1 MIIVVKRKIAVDLN
15 NNCFTQLPFGW
26 YAVVEVEASKGFALD
41 TTVHYKHIAPESA
54 SGGVHQKVSSVEQ
67 VKRGNVVFEKAN
79 ADSKERMAGV
89 AFRISL
95 LGDDGSKTESHIVV
109 TDENGKF
116 DSGKMINVSTEMEQ
130 SERMEV
136 NRNDAVYQFNC
147 EQNRN
152 EWQEYLTNQN
162 IWFYGYSGGGTA
174 VTKEKFAMGA
184 LPNEG
189 FIIMEQQTFQ
199 IQGDSTINL
208 GTYLNEATT
217 ETTIEQTTETT
228 TELTTEITTEST
240 TEVTTK
246 STTEVTT
253 EQTTEVTTEF
263 TTDTTTETI
272 TEDSPGPKTGDNANL
287 FLAYVGFFAATAGTL
302 VLSYKKKKR

>member
-1 MIIVVKRKIAVDLN
+1 MTDHNSAYSLEGAVYNVYMVAGENQTYKEENKVGTFTTALLDAEVNMDMKTEADAEPDTKTEPDIETNPDMHAEVDSKADTDIETTDKVAAGIPEIDNSCEKENHFQTIDGSLAEIAVDLN

-116 DSGKMINVSTEMEQ
+116 DSGK
-130 SERMEV
+130 
-136 NRNDAVYQFNC
+136 
-147 EQNRN
+147 
-152 EWQEYLTNQN
+152 
-162 IWFYGYSGGGTA
+162 
-174 VTKEKFAMGA
+174 
-184 LPNEG
+184 
-189 FIIMEQQTFQ
+189 
-199 IQGDSTINL
+199 
-208 GTYLNEATT
+208 
-217 ETTIEQTTETT
+217 
-228 TELTTEITTEST
+228 
-240 TEVTTK
+240 
-246 STTEVTT
+246 
-253 EQTTEVTTEF
+253 
-263 TTDTTTETI
+263 
-272 TEDSPGPKTGDNANL
+272 
-287 FLAYVGFFAATAGTL
+287 
-302 VLSYKKKKR
+302 